1 MENDEGCSEEPYNF
15 EEKVEF
21 IRSKLMN
28 SYTYWSLRKL
38 AKEEIIKPKYKA
50 SDLPEQLPKIM
61 KDLDIDIQF
70 KNKITDLYNNMHS
83 LDVNSKFA
91 ISMNHNLDPSK
102 PQPPLPAYFSQNLF
116 EPLASV
122 SQARQEWSNFLKN
135 RMLNYAFEVDK
146 PLVGPRKA
154 PWVFAI
160 PEDCGPQKAGDDDD
174 TDKIEVKDKKDDT
187 PHLYDDKNI
196 LDAIIEV
203 NNSNYRNELLEWGII
218 KLHFRTPSIDQL
230 REDYEELDIAIKQIG
245 VDEEKL
251 FIDERISLGEKVLS
265 KGYILYM
272 IQFAKRGIPT
282 SLRGKF
288 YSRILDCPSNSKDSS
303 YFEFLLEQVQ
313 KWELC
318 IDKIVL
324 EDSRDVCND
333 DKFFIFHEL
342 LEKIYMCFLRD
353 PAVAENLK
361 ALPNHPLIG
370 ISEGK
375 SIGHIPPCGVIPF
388 KYFSKYIAPITF
400 LSERAEDC
408 YYIFRNFYCKY
419 LCFLHSFTSEGRGI
433 ISLCRLFEDLLQAYD
448 SDLMYHMNQL
458 GIPPLRVAFPWIFYS
473 FVGFIEVEQV
483 FLLWDR
489 MIGYDSPDIIVLL
502 AVALFVY
509 RSDALMQCSSKEEI
523 DDLFYDLSHIRAIPL
538 IQNYLFVEKHLV

>member
-1 MENDEGCSEEPYNF
+1 MENDEISNEEPYNF
-15 EEKVEF
+15 EEKVEY

-38 AKEEIIKPKYKA
+38 AKEEIMKSKYKA
-50 SDLPEQLPKIM
+50 SDLPDQLPKIM
-61 KDLDIDIQF
+61 RDLDIDIQF

-91 ISMNHNLDPSK
+91 ISMNHNLDPQK
-102 PQPPLPAYFSQNLF
+102 PQPPLPAYFSQNLY

-122 SQARQEWSNFLKN
+122 SQARQEWSNYLKN
-135 RMLNYAFEVDK
+135 RMLNFAYEIDK
-146 PLVGPRKA
+146 PLVCPRKA
-154 PWVFAI
+154 PWNYAI
-160 PEDCGPQKAGDDDD
+160 PVEIQGKADNDDDAD
-174 TDKIEVKDKKDDT
+174 RIEIKEKKDEIS
-187 PHLYDDKNI
+187 HLYDDKNI
-196 LDAIIEV
+196 LNAITEI

-230 REDYEELDIAIKQIG
+230 REDYEELDVVVKQIG
-245 VDEEKL
+245 VDEDKL
-251 FIDERISLGEKVLS
+251 FIDERVLLGEKVLS

-272 IQFAKRGIPT
+272 IQYAKRGIPT
-282 SLRGKF
+282 SLRSKF
-288 YSRILDCPSNSKDSS
+288 YSKILDCPSGAKDAS
-303 YFEFLLEQVQ
+303 YFEYLLEQVQ
-313 KWELC
+313 KWELS

-342 LEKIYMCFLRD
+342 LEKIFMCFLRD
-353 PAVAENLK
+353 SYVAENLK
-361 ALPNHPLIG
+361 ALPNLPLMG

-375 SIGHIPPCGVIPF
+375 SVGVIPPCGVIPF

-400 LSERAEDC
+400 LSERAEEC
-408 YYIFRNFYCKY
+408 YYIFRSFYCKY

-458 GIPPLRVAFPWIFYS
+458 GLPPLKIAFPWIFYS
-473 FVGFIEVEQV
+473 FVGYIEVEQV

-489 MIGYDSPDIIVLL
+489 VIGYDSLDIIVLL

-509 RSDALMQCSSKEEI
+509 RSDALMQCTTKEEA
-523 DDLFYDLSHIRAIPL
+523 DDLFYDLSHIKAIPL

>member
-1 MENDEGCSEEPYNF
+1 MENEEIGSEEPYNF

-38 AKEEIIKPKYKA
+38 AKEEIMKSKYKV
-50 SDLPEQLPKIM
+50 SDLPDQLPKIM
-61 KDLDIDIQF
+61 RDLDIDIQF

-83 LDVNSKFA
+83 LDINSKFA
-91 ISMNHNLDPSK
+91 ISMNHNLDPQK
-102 PQPPLPAYFSQNLF
+102 PQPPLPAYFSQNLH

-135 RMLNYAFEVDK
+135 RMLNFAFEIDK
-146 PLVGPRKA
+146 PLVCPRKV
-154 PWVFAI
+154 PWVYAI
-160 PEDCGPQKAGDDDD
+160 PVEILNKNENDDDAERVEIKEKRD
-174 TDKIEVKDKKDDT
+174 EIS
-187 PHLYDDKNI
+187 HLYDDKNI
-196 LDAIIEV
+196 LNAIVEI

-218 KLHFRTPSIDQL
+218 KIHFRTPSIDQL
-230 REDYEELDIAIKQIG
+230 REDYEELEVSIKQIG
-245 VDEEKL
+245 VDEDKQ
-251 FIDERISLGEKVLS
+251 FVDERILIGEKVLS

-272 IQFAKRGIPT
+272 IQYAKRGIPT

-288 YSRILDCPSNSKDSS
+288 YSRILDCPNGAKDSS
-303 YFEFLLEQVQ
+303 YFEYLLEQVQ
-313 KWELC
+313 KWELS

-342 LEKIYMCFLRD
+342 LEKIFMSFLRD
-353 PAVAENLK
+353 TFVAENLK
-361 ALPNHPLIG
+361 ALPNLPLIG

-375 SIGHIPPCGVIPF
+375 SVGSIPPCGVIPF

-400 LSERAEDC
+400 LSEKPEEC
-408 YYIFRNFYCKY
+408 YFIFRSFYCKY

-458 GIPPLRVAFPWIFYS
+458 GVPPLRIAFPWIFYS
-473 FVGFIEVEQV
+473 FIGYIEVEQV

-489 MIGYDSPDIIVLL
+489 VIGYDSLDIIVLL

-509 RSDALMQCSSKEEI
+509 RSDALMQCTSKEET
-523 DDLFYDLSHIRAIPL
+523 DDLFYDLSHIKAIPL